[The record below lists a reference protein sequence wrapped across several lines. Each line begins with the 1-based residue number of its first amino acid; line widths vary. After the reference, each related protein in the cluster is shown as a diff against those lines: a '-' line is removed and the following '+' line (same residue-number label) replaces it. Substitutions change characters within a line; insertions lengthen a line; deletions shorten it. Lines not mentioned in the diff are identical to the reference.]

1 MSRFDAIDLSKLAAP
16 DVIEKLDY
24 ETVLAALRDDLVERF
39 PAIEGVIDLES
50 EPARKLLEVFAYR
63 ELGLRARVND
73 AARAVMLAFST
84 GNDLDHLGA
93 LYSVERLDGESDDRF
108 RRRVQLAPEAFA
120 TTGPRGAYVFHALS
134 YSTAIR
140 DVTVER
146 TRPGMVRVSIMMEGD
161 QPRPTAD
168 VVEGIRR
175 KLNEE
180 EVRPLTDVVRVVP
193 CQVYET
199 PIDIR
204 LTLFNGPDGT
214 SVRAAALSKLNA
226 LIERLRYLGHD
237 LKRSAINA
245 AVFVDGVQDVVI
257 VSPATDLEIDS
268 NAVFHI
274 TSTSITIAGR
284 DV

>member
-1 MSRFDAIDLSKLAAP
+1 MSRFDAIDLSKLTAP
-16 DVIEKLDY
+16 NVIETLDY
-24 ETVLAALRDDLVERF
+24 EAILTALRDDLVEKF

-73 AARAVMLAFST
+73 AARAVMLAFS
-84 GNDLDHLGA
+84 GGSDLDHLGA
-93 LYSVERLDGESDDRF
+93 LYSVARLEGETDDRF
-108 RRRVQLAPEAFA
+108 RRRVQLAPEAFS

-134 YSTAIR
+134 YSTQIR

-146 TRPGMVRVSIMMEGD
+146 TRPGMVRVSIMMEGA
-161 QPRPTAD
+161 QPRPTPD
-168 VVEGIRR
+168 VVEAIRR

-193 CQVYET
+193 CQVFET
-199 PIDIR
+199 PIDVR
-204 LTLFNGPDGT
+204 LTLFNGPDGA
-214 SVRAAALSKLNA
+214 SVRNAALAKLNA
-226 LIERLRYLGHD
+226 LIERVRYLGHD

-257 VSPATDLEIDS
+257 AEPVADLEIDS
-268 NAVFHI
+268 NAVFHV
-274 TSTSITIAGR
+274 TSTAVTVSGR